1 MRNEDW
7 LQRILYLIMAVL
19 AIYII
24 CKGGSLLLASKP
36 VQNAM
41 SDGNLQR
48 PLVDAAMRTYAP
60 GYTATV
66 EGRTGENWIAEWMK
80 PVVPVYSYLAE
91 EDGKHEEAVQNQ
103 SEGTE
108 GTESTTSAVSED
120 KIVRSNEGY
129 SENGEN
135 EKLENDAELKE
146 MDSGADGSN
155 LLEETVITAENG
167 MKKLEEDLA
176 VDENKREESGLR
188 EKEEDKGVKS
198 GGQESVEQ
206 WTETEDQEVIMQEES
221 TQEAAVQAVLSQVI
235 SPTLREQLS
244 DFDYL
249 LANYYTVDA
258 GTTADADLLDADTLL
273 STDLS
278 LEQNPDVPQILIY
291 HTHSQEAFVDSRE
304 GEVEDTI
311 VGMGEVLAE
320 HLRAYGYNVIHD
332 TGVYDLVDG
341 VLDRSA
347 AYDYARASVEQI
359 LADNP
364 TIEVIL
370 DLHRDGV
377 DGTKF
382 VTEIGGKP
390 TSRIMFFNGISR
402 NSQDQALSWLPNEN
416 LEENLA
422 FSLQLQLLADEL
434 YPDFTRNI
442 YLKAERFNLH
452 LRPRSLLI
460 EAGTQ
465 LNTVEEER
473 NAMEPL
479 AYLIYQVLGKENAAT
494 D

>member
-24 CKGGSLLLASKP
+24 YKGGSLLLASKP

-48 PLVDAAMRTYAP
+48 PLEDAAMRTYAP

-91 EDGKHEEAVQNQ
+91 KVGMQEETVQEQN
-103 SEGTE
+103 EGAE
-108 GTESTTSAVSED
+108 GTESMTSTVSED
-120 KIVRSNEGY
+120 KVIRLNEGY
-129 SENGEN
+129 SENGEKV
-135 EKLENDAELKE
+135 KLENDAELNE
-146 MDSGADGSN
+146 TGYGSDGSDFSGET
-155 LLEETVITAENG
+155 LISEENAAGTESEEEESKMWENTGQDGAEQELDEQETAEQG
-167 MKKLEEDLA
+167 TA
-176 VDENKREESGLR
+176 V
-188 EKEEDKGVKS
+188 KEV
-198 GGQESVEQ
+198 
-206 WTETEDQEVIMQEES
+206 
-221 TQEAAVQAVLSQVI
+221 AAQPVLNQVI

-258 GTTADADLLDADTLL
+258 GTTADAELLDVDTLL
-273 STDLS
+273 GTDLS

-359 LADNP
+359 LTDNP

-390 TSRIMFFNGISR
+390 VSRIMFFNGISR

-479 AYLIYQVLGKENAAT
+479 ADLIRQVLVG
-494 D
+494 

>member
-7 LQRILYLIMAVL
+7 LQKILYLIMAVL
-19 AIYII
+19 AIYIV
-24 CKGGSLLLASKP
+24 CKGGKLLLASKP

-41 SDGNLQR
+41 SDGSLQR
-48 PLVDAAMRTYAP
+48 PLEDAAMRTYAP
-60 GYTATV
+60 GYTAAV
-66 EGRTGENWIAEWMK
+66 EGKTGENWIAEWMK

-91 EDGKHEEAVQNQ
+91 EDGKQEETVKNQN
-103 SEGTE
+103 E
-108 GTESTTSAVSED
+108 GTESTTNAVSED

-135 EKLENDAELKE
+135 VKLENDAERNE
-146 MDSGADGSN
+146 TGDGSDGSDFSGET
-155 LLEETVITAENG
+155 LISEENAAGTESEEEEAKMWENTGQDGAEQELDEQETAEQG
-167 MKKLEEDLA
+167 TA
-176 VDENKREESGLR
+176 VK
-188 EKEEDKGVKS
+188 
-198 GGQESVEQ
+198 
-206 WTETEDQEVIMQEES
+206 
-221 TQEAAVQAVLSQVI
+221 EAATQHVLSQVI
-235 SPTLREQLS
+235 SPTLREQLA

-258 GTTADADLLDADTLL
+258 GTTADEELLDADTLL
-273 STDLS
+273 SMDLS

-304 GEVEDTI
+304 GEVEDSI

-390 TSRIMFFNGISR
+390 VSMIMFFNGISR

-422 FSLQLQLLADEL
+422 FSLQMQLLADEL
-434 YPDFTRNI
+434 YPGFTRNI

-479 AYLIYQVLGKENAAT
+479 ADLIYRVLGNENV

>member
-41 SDGNLQR
+41 SDGSLQR
-48 PLVDAAMRTYAP
+48 PLEDAAMRTYAP

-91 EDGKHEEAVQNQ
+91 EDGKQEEIAQDQTFMTNVQNTEQVSYGEDATVYGEDIGAGINENLESDPELEQ
-103 SEGTE
+103 SET
-108 GTESTTSAVSED
+108 
-120 KIVRSNEGY
+120 
-129 SENGEN
+129 
-135 EKLENDAELKE
+135 ELKE
-146 MDSGADGSN
+146 
-155 LLEETVITAENG
+155 
-167 MKKLEEDLA
+167 K
-176 VDENKREESGLR
+176 
-188 EKEEDKGVKS
+188 
-198 GGQESVEQ
+198 
-206 WTETEDQEVIMQEES
+206 TEDQEAIIQEEA
-221 TQEAAVQAVLSQVI
+221 TQEVAAQAVLSQLI
-235 SPTLREQLS
+235 SPTLREQLN

-258 GTTADADLLDADTLL
+258 RTTADADLLDADTLL
-273 STDLS
+273 GIDLS

-390 TSRIMFFNGISR
+390 VSMIMFFNGISR

-434 YPDFTRNI
+434 YPGFTRNI

-479 AYLIYQVLGKENAAT
+479 ADLICQVLEGNLE
-494 D
+494 